1 VASRPVNTW
10 RSRSSPPPDKRQV
23 RTAPSPYPPDWSW
36 WSVKGR
42 QTLISLV
49 HLPVSLTG
57 PASSGSTDASQRCQG
72 CSHPPRHL
80 PDQAAPS
87 FTQPLRRP
95 GGEGLS
101 PPLDFGRLVAHV
113 GLGPVDT
120 TKHPQDLLP
129 PVPRHRS
136 DRRSKPGPGHARSLM
151 AGLHWPDI
159 PPAVRDPSTPPGPS
173 VYQRSCP
180 APVVIRGD
188 PCQRLEPRH
197 DRDPV
202 LAHHDDTPTSPTS
215 SVAPIRVPAQLL
227 VAMPPLECGGSGPC
241 RSPRRTL
248 RTRRREDSGPA
259 PHHREQPEIP
269 GKRRSSKSTPRC

>member
-1 VASRPVNTW
+1 MAHTPERGNHPELDTGLLYPCGIATVTPQTFTVASRPVNTW

-101 PPLDFGRLVAHV
+101 PPLDFGRLVAHM
-113 GLGPVDT
+113 
-120 TKHPQDLLP
+120 
-129 PVPRHRS
+129 RFR
-136 DRRSKPGPGHARSLM
+136 
-151 AGLHWPDI
+151 
-159 PPAVRDPSTPPGPS
+159 
-173 VYQRSCP
+173 
-180 APVVIRGD
+180 PVVTYEDQSRVSFRSGISK
-188 PCQRLEPRH
+188 E
-197 DRDPV
+197 
-202 LAHHDDTPTSPTS
+202 TS
-215 SVAPIRVPAQLL
+215 AA
-227 VAMPPLECGGSGPC
+227 
-241 RSPRRTL
+241 
-248 RTRRREDSGPA
+248 
-259 PHHREQPEIP
+259 
-269 GKRRSSKSTPRC
+269 

>member
-57 PASSGSTDASQRCQG
+57 PASSGSTDASRRCQD

-113 GLGPVDT
+113 PFCPVDAAR
-120 TKHPQDLLP
+120 HAQDLIPFPCGAGVVL
-129 PVPRHRS
+129 VRS
-136 DRRSKPGPGHARSLM
+136 LRGVRVSLM
-151 AGLHWPDI
+151 AGLQ
-159 PPAVRDPSTPPGPS
+159 G
-173 VYQRSCP
+173 
-180 APVVIRGD
+180 
-188 PCQRLEPRH
+188 
-197 DRDPV
+197 
-202 LAHHDDTPTSPTS
+202 PTSHQPFVT
-215 SVAPIRVPAQLL
+215 PAHRQGPRSASEL
-227 VAMPPLECGGSGPC
+227 AGS
-241 RSPRRTL
+241 RAAQR
-248 RTRRREDSGPA
+248 
-259 PHHREQPEIP
+259 
-269 GKRRSSKSTPRC
+269 